1 MITFRTRGQFE
12 VDWTNISIDGE
23 ADEEIA
29 AIIANRLG
37 QREYEIL
44 VSRDS
49 GEFFSLGEDPQGW
62 V

>member
-23 ADEEIA
+23 SEEEIA
-29 AIIANRLG
+29 AIVANRLG

-49 GEFFSLGEDPQGW
+49 GEYFSLGEDPQGW